1 MAARSYGQYCGVTTA
16 VELIGERWALLIVRD
31 LLVGPRRY
39 TDLKQGLPRIPTNI
53 LSTRLKELQEGGVVR
68 RVPLHNCGLVYEL
81 TDYGR
86 ALEPVILALGRWGFQ
101 TMGDPGEGDIVTPD
115 SLTMALRTAFQADAA
130 ADAEYEV
137 HVGDV
142 ALRASVR
149 GGRLSVARVGSSVL
163 ERGAQRRDEEPQ
175 PDAVVVAGPGIR
187 RLISGELTPAEALE
201 QDVLAVVRGDVSVL
215 DDFAR
220 TFHIAPLTVQG
231 VSS

>member
-86 ALEPVILALGRWGFQ
+86 ALEPIILALGRWGFQ

-149 GGRLSVARVGSSVL
+149 DGRLSVARVGSSVL

-175 PDAVVVAGPGIR
+175 PDAVIVAGPGIR
-187 RLISGELTPAEALE
+187 RLVSGELSPAEALE